1 MGFSKPSCFKISSVA
16 RALKSNASMILQ
28 VSRRPAAI
36 NGSDS
41 CAGFVAA
48 IIIVTD
54 SQTGFYSGLF
64 DQLSEVPRGVRL
76 IQESFENRNIAVPGA
91 FVFS

>member
-1 MGFSKPSCFKISSVA
+1 MSSA
-16 RALKSNASMILQ
+16 ATILQ
-28 VSRRPAAI
+28 VSHRPAATD
-36 NGSDS
+36 GSDS
-41 CAGFVAA
+41 CAGSVAA
-48 IIIVTD
+48 IIIVTG
-54 SQTGFYSGLF
+54 SQTSFYSGLL